1 MKLKMEKAD
10 DASATTSDKGK
21 IPSDTLVPPE
31 ETEQKED
38 VETLRKVIKLNDN
51 KDEKKTE
58 NKEQLEVKKDT
69 ENNEGELLEDV
80 DDNVEEAEEQ
90 ETTAPASSREELEQ
104 KRAILQ
110 RIKDFDFQIKKNQ
123 QDIGA
128 IGEKITALSK
138 DLDDLVSL
146 YEIVSEQMNP
156 FVGLSKV
163 TKKRLESLEN
173 ITKELDSLKEKLS
186 TLETGG
192 AIQSVQKAQVE
203 MIEPSFEM
211 DLSDQD
217 INRIIE
223 LSFSELTPEA
233 TVEDT
238 IDNAIDVFIENL
250 KAGNVN

>member
-1 MKLKMEKAD
+1 MGKAD
-10 DASATTSDKGK
+10 DASAATPDKEEK
-21 IPSDTLVPPE
+21 PSE
-31 ETEQKED
+31 EPVSNVENEQKED
-38 VETLRKVIKLNDN
+38 VETLRKVIKLSDN
-51 KDEKKTE
+51 EDEKKEEGMEPVNEKKDDE
-58 NKEQLEVKKDT
+58 NKE
-69 ENNEGELLEDV
+69 
-80 DDNVEEAEEQ
+80 DDSLNGIDDLVEEADDQ
-90 ETTAPASSREELEQ
+90 GTTAPASSREELEQ

-128 IGEKITALSK
+128 VGEKITALSK

-173 ITKELDSLKEKLS
+173 ITKEIDSLKEKL
-186 TLETGG
+186 TFLETGG
-192 AIQSVQKAQVE
+192 TIQTVQKAQVE
-203 MIEPSFEM
+203 PIQPSFEM

>member
-21 IPSDTLVPPE
+21 KPSDTLVPPE

-51 KDEKKTE
+51 EDEKKTE
-58 NKEQLEVKKDT
+58 EKQELEPKKDA
-69 ENNEGELLEDV
+69 ESNESDLLDGV
-80 DDNVEEAEEQ
+80 DDLAEDAGEQ
-90 ETTAPASSREELEQ
+90 ATNSPTSSREELEQ

-123 QDIGA
+123 QDIGS

-173 ITKELDSLKEKLS
+173 INNEINSLKEKLS
-186 TLETGG
+186 TLESGG
-192 AIQSVQKAQVE
+192 AIQTVQKSKVE